1 MLGSAASLRRIAVE
15 LRSDELGRSIA
26 GLADL
31 GVVNLER
38 VGSYLTD
45 SDGDRLMNDVE
56 TFGRE
61 RPLALA
67 ATGLILGIVGSRML
81 KASAS
86 QDRHVDASSPFFGGR
101 A

>member
-1 MLGSAASLRRIAVE
+1 MRRIAVE
-15 LRSDELGRSIA
+15 LRADDLGRSVA

-45 SDGDRLMNDVE
+45 SDGDRLVSDVE
-56 TFGRE
+56 KFGRE
-61 RPLALA
+61 KPLALA
-67 ATGLILGIVGSRML
+67 ATGLILGIVGSRMI

-86 QDRHVDASSPFFGGR
+86 QNNRADASSTSFGER
-101 A
+101 AL